1 MIFNIGKNAGEP
13 ITLIRPDVV
22 PGGKADC
29 EYPIL
34 AIYDGVHYESVYP
47 ASWRD
52 REITKIIVQEIIK
65 NNGCCEGLKT
75 AIEGKLKDFEN
86 EGISETRAEEELPS
100 KEAETLCLVANDQGS
115 CEVEENTFE
124 VTIIY
129 IVCK

>member
-1 MIFNIGKNAGEP
+1 MIFNIDKNAGEP
-13 ITLIRPDVV
+13 ITLIRPDVI

-34 AIYDGVHYESVYP
+34 AIYDGVHYQSVYP

-52 REITKIIVQEIIK
+52 REITKIIVHKMIE
-65 NNGCCEGLKT
+65 NNGCSEGLKT
-75 AIEGKLKDFEN
+75 AIEEKIKDFEK
-86 EGISETRAEEELPS
+86 EGKSETRSEEELTP
-100 KEAETLCLVANDQGS
+100 KKTETLYLVANDKGF

-124 VTIIY
+124 VTLLD